1 MSLKLSIVDQ
11 VPVHAGHTQ
20 AEALHLATCLAKKAD
35 DWGFHRYWFA
45 EHHAT
50 PCYACAS
57 PEIMIGHI
65 AAHTQRIR
73 VGSGGVMLSHYSPYK
88 VAEQFRTLSAL
99 FPDRI
104 DIGVGRA
111 PGGSGLPTLA
121 LNYPYAGAPNDDFL
135 SRLGWLTEFMEGDEI
150 VDRPYAGLSTTPQ
163 GPLGFEKWQL
173 GSSSGSIELA
183 ARFGWG
189 FVLALFIGNHERP
202 AEIVNQ
208 YRQKFK
214 QYQGENAQS
223 QALIA
228 TATICADSKEE
239 AEHIAASHTFWKL
252 QSQMRGIRE
261 GLRSPEECVD
271 LLKQA
276 SPSEVAFFEET
287 RNNMV
292 TGTAEECRDRLEELA
307 KYYGVDE
314 VVSVS
319 VTHDY
324 SVREKSYEKLA
335 KVFDLAD

>member
-11 VPVHAGHTQ
+11 VPVHEGHTQ
-20 AEALHLATCLAKKAD
+20 AEALHLATRLAKKAD
-35 DWGFHRYWFA
+35 ELGFHRYWFA

-65 AAHTQRIR
+65 AANTQRIR

-88 VAEQFRTLSAL
+88 IAEQFRTLSAL

-104 DIGVGRA
+104 DLGVGRA

-135 SRLGWLTEFMEGDEI
+135 SRLGWLTEFMESSEI
-150 VDRPYAGLSTTPQ
+150 DARPYSGLTTTPQ
-163 GPLGFEKWQL
+163 GNVSFEKWQL
-173 GSSSGSIELA
+173 GSSDGSIELA

-202 AEIVNQ
+202 AEIVQ
-208 YRQKFK
+208 RYRQQFK
-214 QYQGENAQS
+214 KYQGENAEPH
-223 QALIA
+223 ALIA

-239 AEHIAASHTFWKL
+239 AEHIAATHTFWKL
-252 QSQMRGIRE
+252 QSQMRGVRE
-261 GLRSPEECVD
+261 GLRAPEECLD
-271 LLKQA
+271 LLKDA
-276 SPSEVAFFEET
+276 SPSELAFFNET

-292 TGTAEECRDRLEELA
+292 TGTPEECRDQIEKLA
-307 KYYGVDE
+307 MHYGVDE

-324 SVREKSYEKLA
+324 TVREKSYEKLA
-335 KVFDLAD
+335 KVFDLAG

>member
-163 GPLGFEKWQL
+163 GTLGFEKWQL